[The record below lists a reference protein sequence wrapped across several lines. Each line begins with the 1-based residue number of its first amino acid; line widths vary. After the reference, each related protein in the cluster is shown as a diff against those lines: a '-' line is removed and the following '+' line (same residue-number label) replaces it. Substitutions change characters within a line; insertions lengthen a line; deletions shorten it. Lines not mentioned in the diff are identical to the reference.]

1 MNGLET
7 VFLGNLMKKISFFLS
22 SLLLVS
28 VIMGAPSIIEAASA
42 DQSIQAATDAYKK
55 GNFTDA
61 ARLFAIAAEELT
73 KAKNPQAALLWGN
86 AALALFKAGD
96 FQGSADLYDSL
107 LSQNN
112 KLPKDK
118 LEQFY
123 TNLVLSRSK
132 LEQPALVI
140 NAIERM
146 LKALPKINP
155 LLLANLYAAQGDAY
169 RALELYVPAAA
180 AYDKAINI
188 LPKDAPAEQFAK
200 MLATLGQS
208 QRNMGQY
215 QKAISNYEKASKL
228 AKQINHPQLMA
239 ETQSNLGIINTDI
252 GNYPAAKDRINE
264 ALNISKNS
272 KLRLQEGSDI
282 TNMGQVHI
290 YTGQYANAKNLF
302 DEGIAIAREVGNTKG
317 EAVATVNRAL
327 VNRLLGEVND
337 ARNDYKTAIGLFEKC
352 GLKEGMATANLGMGR
367 LAQFT
372 DRNYEQAL
380 QNYQKALEIFT
391 DLNHPRGQASAIL
404 MIAELYKNNNA
415 PKRTTRD
422 LVFDDEPINLSVSNT
437 EADTKALDYYAQAL
451 KIAEE
456 IGAKEIIWGAHQGLG
471 YGEYKKGNLEAA
483 LDHYQKA
490 IDLVTGMFLSREDA
504 QLMGQYMA
512 DKEALY
518 NEAQEVCA
526 ALFDKTKDKKYL
538 DLQLKYA
545 DTLNNEI
552 QKASAAMATLNFEN
566 AAKQKSFERLK
577 YLANSKAQLEKTK
590 PVVNKP
596 AQNASA
602 EAKENNRI
610 TKAAL
615 AIQDKEIEKLDKEY
629 SALLAAW
636 KKDYPNDASIF
647 ESNSRI
653 NIADIQKTLK
663 NEHAV
668 LQYVTLPDKLII
680 NCIKKNSVESV
691 AVPVTKAE
699 LENTIRQKFVLDYL
713 HYGFSEGKVD
723 ENPKK
728 YLKDVSTT
736 LSSLYDILIKPIR
749 NDLQGINRLYILNN
763 GVLSTLPYS
772 ALVTSYSDETGPEF
786 LVEKFEISNI
796 RPAFANVLEKKAA
809 TGSMK
814 KMLAVANPVNANFYM
829 KLLPGALT
837 EVKNANDVLHEKQSD
852 KNIALEP
859 LADKARHLTA
869 IQAASTDFPELPS
882 PPDRPTE
889 TWLKDKLMHNNY
901 EMLYFATHGQAQSD
915 TYSKI
920 KTGVDERKKAGKKLG
935 DRASRWNAMLEG
947 NLSEKTPLNG
957 FLYLSNEQGDDILK
971 GSVPEERDGLF
982 TIKEIIG
989 MDDKHFANTRFVA
1002 LSACNAAV
1010 SMVPAAIAEG
1020 YDEGEKNAEL
1030 FDPKL
1035 LQKEMSDLGMIPGV
1049 DQVSFVE
1056 SFMKKGVQD
1065 VYASYW
1071 PVEDKSASIILPVF
1085 MQTLVEQRENPDP
1098 VTALNVAQKN
1108 YIQRAR
1114 KKEFEDKLDIAIHPY
1129 YWAVGAMFGK

>member
-1 MNGLET
+1 
-7 VFLGNLMKKISFFLS
+7 MKKIRFFLS

-28 VIMGAPSIIEAASA
+28 VIAGAASIIEAASA

-61 ARLFAIAAEELT
+61 ARLFAIAAEELSKT
-73 KAKNPQAALLWGN
+73 KNPQATLLRGN
-86 AALALFKAGD
+86 AALSLFKAGD

-169 RALELYVPAAA
+169 RALELYAPAAT

-188 LPKDAPAEQFAK
+188 LPKDAPAEQLAK

-215 QKAISNYEKASKL
+215 QKAISSYEKANKL
-228 AKQINHPQLMA
+228 ATQINHPQLMA

-252 GNYPAAKDRINE
+252 GNYPAAKDQINE

-272 KLRLQEGSDI
+272 RLRLQEGSDI

-290 YTGQYANAKNLF
+290 YTGQYANAKNMF
-302 DEGIAIAREVGNTKG
+302 DEGIAIAREVGNDKG

-327 VNRLLGEVND
+327 VNRLLGELND
-337 ARNDYKTAIGLFEKC
+337 ARNDYMRAINLFEKC
-352 GLKEGMATANLGMGR
+352 GLKEGLATTNLGLGR
-367 LAQFT
+367 MAAYAEN
-372 DRNYEQAL
+372 NYVQAL
-380 QNYQKALEIFT
+380 QNYEKALDLFT
-391 DLNHPRGQASAIL
+391 ELQHPRGQASALL
-404 MIAELYKNNNA
+404 MIADLYKGTNA

-422 LVFDDEPINLSVSNT
+422 LSFDDEPVNIEVSAS
-437 EADTKALDYYAQAL
+437 EAANRARENYSKAL

-456 IGAKEIIWGAHQGLG
+456 INAKEIIWGAHQGLG
-471 YGEYKKGNLEAA
+471 YSDFRTGNLESA

-490 IDLVTGMFLSREDA
+490 IDLVTGMYLSREAA
-504 QLMGQYMA
+504 QLMGEYMA

-552 QKASAAMATLNFEN
+552 QKASAAMVTLNFEN

-577 YLANSKAQLEKTK
+577 YLASSKAQLEKTR

-596 AQNASA
+596 AQSASA
-602 EAKENNRI
+602 EAKENTRI
-610 TKAAL
+610 TKAVL
-615 AIQDKEIEKLDKEY
+615 EIQDKEIEKLDKEY

-636 KKDYPNDASIF
+636 KKDYPNDAAIF
-647 ESNSRI
+647 ESTSRV
-653 NIADIQKTLK
+653 NIDEIQKSLK
-663 NEHAV
+663 DNQAV
-668 LQYVTLPDKLII
+668 LQYITLPDKLII
-680 NCIKKNSVESV
+680 NCIKKNNVESV
-691 AVPVTKAE
+691 AVPVSKE
-699 LENTIRQKFVLDYL
+699 KLENEIKQKFILDYL
-713 HYGFSEGKVD
+713 YYGFDKKEGKVD
-723 ENPKK
+723 SNPEK
-728 YLKDVSTT
+728 YFQDVANT
-736 LSSLYDILIKPIR
+736 LHSLYNILIKPVSK
-749 NDLQGINRLYILNN
+749 DLAGIKRLYIMSDGL
-763 GVLSTLPYS
+763 LSTLPFS
-772 ALVTSYSDETGPEF
+772 ALVSSVNDAEPRF
-786 LVEKFEISNI
+786 LVEDYEISNI
-796 RPAFANVLEKKAA
+796 RSSFTNVLERKAA
-809 TGSMK
+809 KGAVK
-814 KMLAVANPVNANFYM
+814 KMLAVANPDNANFPM
-829 KLLPGALT
+829 PILPGTIT
-837 EVKNANDVLHEKQSD
+837 EIKNANNILHENQTD
-852 KNIALEP
+852 KNIALIP
-859 LADKARHLTA
+859 LPDEKNNLSAVQVAK
-869 IQAASTDFPELPS
+869 QEFPELPS

-889 TWLKDKLMHNNY
+889 LWLKDKLLNNKY
-901 EMLYFATHGQAQSD
+901 EMIYFATHGQAQSD

-920 KTGVDERKKAGKKLG
+920 KTQINKREKNKKKLG
-935 DRASRWNAMLEG
+935 EQLERMKDMLDT
-947 NLSEKTPLNG
+947 NLSEKSPLNG
-957 FLYLSNEQGDDILK
+957 FIYLSNETNDDILK
-971 GSVPEERDGLF
+971 APISPEQDGLF
-982 TIKEIIG
+982 TIKEILE
-989 MDDKHFANTRFVA
+989 MDDKHFNNTRFVV

-1010 SMVPAAIAEG
+1010 SMIPFAIAQG
-1020 YDEGEKNAEL
+1020 FDEGEKNIEL

-1035 LQKEMSDLGMIPGV
+1035 VQEELTRLGMVPGV

-1071 PVEDKSASIILPVF
+1071 PVDDDAASIIMPKF
-1085 MQTLVEQRENPDP
+1085 MQTLVEQGEDADP
-1098 VTALNVAQKN
+1098 ISALNIAQKY
-1108 YIQRAR
+1108 YIEEAR
-1114 KKEFEDKLDIAIHPY
+1114 KNNVNINGAIHPY

>member
-1 MNGLET
+1 MAWKL
-7 VFLGNLMKKISFFLS
+7 FFSGNLMKKIRSILS
-22 SLLLVS
+22 SVLLAL
-28 VIMGAPSIIEAASA
+28 VIMGAPSIIEAAAA
-42 DQSIQAATDAYKK
+42 DQNIQAATAAYQK

-86 AALALFKAGD
+86 SALALFKAGD
-96 FQGSADLYDSL
+96 FQGAAELYDSL

-169 RALELYVPAAA
+169 RALELYAPASA
-180 AYDKAINI
+180 AYDKAAQI
-188 LPKDAPAEQFAK
+188 LPKDASAENHAK
-200 MLATLGQS
+200 MLAALGQT

-215 QKAISNYEKASKL
+215 AKALSNYEKANKL
-228 AKQINHPQLMA
+228 AQQINHPQLMA

-264 ALNISKNS
+264 ALKISKNS
-272 KLRLQEGSDI
+272 KLRLQEGSDL

-337 ARNDYKTAIGLFEKC
+337 ARNDYKAAIGLFEKC

-372 DRNYEQAL
+372 DRNYAQAL
-380 QNYQKALEIFT
+380 QNYEKALEIFT

-422 LVFDDEPINLSVSNT
+422 LVFDDELTSLSVSNT
-437 EADTKALDYYAQAL
+437 EAEAKALDYYAQAL

-490 IDLVTGMFLSREDA
+490 IDLVTGLFLSREDA

-518 NEAQEVCA
+518 SEAQEICA
-526 ALFDKTKDKKYL
+526 ALYDKTKDKKYL

-552 QKASAAMATLNFEN
+552 QKASAAMASLQFEN
-566 AAKQKSFERLK
+566 QSKQKAFDKLK
-577 YLANSKAQLEKTK
+577 ALAKTRVQLEKTK
-590 PVVNKP
+590 PVPVNSLNNANPEQNESARIIK
-596 AQNASA
+596 AQLANQD
-602 EAKENNRI
+602 K
-610 TKAAL
+610 
-615 AIQDKEIEKLDKEY
+615 AIQKLDKEY
-629 SALLAAW
+629 AALLAEW
-636 KKDYPNDASIF
+636 KRDYPNDASIF

-663 NEHAV
+663 GDQAV
-668 LQYVTLPDKLII
+668 LQYITLPDKLII
-680 NCIKKNSVESV
+680 NCIKKDSVESV
-691 AVPVTKAE
+691 SVPVTKAE
-699 LENTIRQKFVLDYL
+699 LENMIRQKFVLDYL
-713 HYGFSEGKVD
+713 YYGFAKKVAY
-723 ENPKK
+723 EKPME
-728 YLKDVSTT
+728 YLKSVSKT
-736 LSSLYDILIKPIR
+736 LSSLYDILIKPVR
-749 NDLQGINRLYILNN
+749 NDLQGIKRLYILND

-772 ALVTSYSDETGPEF
+772 ALVTSYSEETGPEF

-814 KMLAVANPVNANFYM
+814 KMLAVANPANANFQM
-829 KLLPGALT
+829 PDLPGALT
-837 EVKNANDVLHEKQSD
+837 EVKNANDVLQEKQSD

-859 LADKARHLTA
+859 LPDDNRHLTA
-869 IQAASTDFPELPS
+869 IQAASADFPELPS

-920 KTGVDERKKAGKKLG
+920 KVGIDNSKKKGKKLEEWQT
-935 DRASRWNAMLEG
+935 RMEAMLES

-957 FLYLSNEQGDDILK
+957 FLYLSSEQGDDILK
-971 GSVPEERDGLF
+971 GSVPDERDGLF

-1010 SMVPAAIAEG
+1010 SMVPAAIAKG
-1020 YDEGEKNAEL
+1020 FDEGEKNAEL

-1035 LQKEMSDLGMIPGV
+1035 LQKEMSDLGMIPGI

-1071 PVEDKSASIILPVF
+1071 PVYDDAAKIILPVF

-1098 VTALNVAQKN
+1098 VTALNVAQKD

-1114 KKEFEDKLDIAIHPY
+1114 KKEFEKEIDGAIHPF